1 MKDEN
6 GNDMWDGYC
15 VDFVKKLSEEMEFDY
30 DLVVPQDHQFGKKL
44 SNGQWDGLIGD
55 LAKGVRSMQKGC
67 QTLLK
72 YLYTK
77 LDGACNS
84 ATI

>member
-1 MKDEN
+1 MPWTVPRLDPVTGKIMKDEN

-15 VDFVKKLSEEMEFDY
+15 VDFIKKLSEEMEFDY

-67 QTLLK
+67 
-72 YLYTK
+72 
-77 LDGACNS
+77 
-84 ATI
+84 